1 MIPIEPN
8 IHYIKKLTRNTQQVI
23 KLIYPKKNKKKQTFY
38 FSHLSHPII
47 TSSHHPITPLSLAK
61 TLAIFAT
68 SIGLPA
74 MDITSLAVPKM
85 LQTATRKPRKVTTF
99 VSNNMRSRT
108 LRCDTSWRRVVLG
121 KMVGDGWRWE
131 PTGRYGLQ
139 HEICVED
146 IYMSKLL

>member
-1 MIPIEPN
+1 M
-8 IHYIKKLTRNTQQVI
+8 TRNTQQVI
-23 KLIYPKKNKKKQTFY
+23 NWSPFSIQKKQKNNSIFPIN
-38 FSHLSHPII
+38 LSHRII
-47 TSSHHPITPLSLAK
+47 SSSHHPITPLSLAK

-74 MDITSLAVPKM
+74 MEITSLAVPKM

-121 KMVGDGWRWE
+121 KMVGDGYE
-131 PTGRYGLQ
+131 DENLQ
-139 HEICVED
+139 DVTVCNMKSVLKTSIRAN
-146 IYMSKLL
+146 YYSKCKV